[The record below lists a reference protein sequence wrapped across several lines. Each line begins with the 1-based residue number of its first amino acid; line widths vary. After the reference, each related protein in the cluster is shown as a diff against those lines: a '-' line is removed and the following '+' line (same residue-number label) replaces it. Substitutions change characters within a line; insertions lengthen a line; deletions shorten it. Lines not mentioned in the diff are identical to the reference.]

1 MVYIVSSVVDQWSVH
16 VMVRWSV
23 CVVVR
28 WSVCVVIDVCLY
40 DGFPGVMEMVTFV
53 SVEVVEVFLDFDGFT
68 DFAAIVMGI
77 FG

>member
-1 MVYIVSSVVDQWSVH
+1 MAYIVSSVDQWSVH

-23 CVVVR
+23 CVVV
-28 WSVCVVIDVCLY
+28 DVSLY
-40 DGFPGVMEMVTFV
+40 DGFPGVMEMVTLV
-53 SVEVVEVFLDFDGFT
+53 SVEVVGMFLDFDGFT